1 MQGAQPAHLVRL
13 LPHPPSPRPPPQV
26 HEAVD
31 RLLALGPVH
40 KTVESV
46 RPTLDSAYAKYLQV
60 HDTLVARPEYKRAYD
75 TAEGVL
81 AKAQEVREGGRG
93 VGGREGGGA

>member
-1 MQGAQPAHLVRL
+1 M
-13 LPHPPSPRPPPQV
+13 
-26 HEAVD
+26 D

-60 HDTLVARPEYKRAYD
+60 HDTLVARPEYKRASD